1 MSYIIIPLIGF
12 SNGIVVGSGIVA
24 LITLLDIVPRL
35 GQLTKTYKFTVAY
48 QNAII
53 GGATI
58 AAFLSLINKGI
69 NTGAIFVILIGFA
82 MGTFV
87 GLLASAL
94 AEVMNV
100 IPVLIRRFKI
110 EEYVFYIVYSL
121 ILGKTIGSF
130 IHWLILH

>member
-1 MSYIIIPLIGF
+1 MLYIIIPIIGF

-24 LITLLDIVPRL
+24 LLTLLDIVPRL
-35 GQLTKTYKFTVAY
+35 GQLTKTYKFTPIY
-48 QNAII
+48 ENAII

-69 NTGAIFVILIGFA
+69 NIGTILVILIGFT
-82 MGTFV
+82 MGIFI

-100 IPVLIRRFKI
+100 IPVVVRRFKI
-110 EEYVFYIVYSL
+110 EEYVLYIVYSL

-130 IHWLILH
+130 IHWLVLH